1 MVDNLL
7 DVLLTDI
14 STLTRHLL
22 VRNKDDNSEKKTYGI
37 MGNTRDDL
45 HLKTARALSGF
56 WY

>member
-1 MVDNLL
+1 MEM
-7 DVLLTDI
+7 LLTDI
-14 STLTRHLL
+14 STVTRHLL